1 MMFQSIWSFLTSVPL
16 WELLLILCAKVIEVS
31 IGTMR
36 VILIS
41 KGYRKPGTFLA
52 IFEIFLWVFIA
63 SKVIMGITEYP
74 IKGIVYSLGFAL
86 GIYFGSLLENRLA
99 VGKVLIH
106 VICSVEDANV
116 AVKALRE
123 AGHGVTSIDAHG
135 KDSDRVVLM
144 IFANRKNKSIII
156 QMIETMNPKALVV
169 SNEVSILQGGYV
181 SPWKRI
187 TK

>member
-1 MMFQSIWSFLTSVPL
+1 MIDTIWSFLTSVPL
-16 WELLLILCAKVIEVS
+16 WELLLILVAKVIEVS

-52 IFEIFLWVFIA
+52 IFEILLWVFIA
-63 SKVIMGITEYP
+63 SKVIMGIAEYP
-74 IKGIVYSLGFAL
+74 IKGIMYSLGFAL

-106 VICSVEDANV
+106 VICSTTDAQIIM
-116 AVKALRE
+116 KALRDC
-123 AGHGVTSIDAHG
+123 GHGVTSIDAHG
-135 KDSDRVVLM
+135 KDSDRIVLM
-144 IFANRKNKSIII
+144 IFANRKNKNIII
-156 QMIETMNPKALVV
+156 DMIETMNPKALVV
-169 SNEVSILQGGYV
+169 ANEVSILQGGYV

-187 TK
+187 AK